1 MFKYEQNNSKAGKAF
16 IAGKRVICVT
26 PNRGALPVDDT
37 WNIVEFSVNS
47 GNQFYVWVD

>member
-1 MFKYEQNNSKAGKAF
+1 MFKYEKNNSIVAKSF

-26 PNRGALPVDDT
+26 PNRGALPVDGSWTVGD
-37 WNIVEFSVNS
+37 FAVNS